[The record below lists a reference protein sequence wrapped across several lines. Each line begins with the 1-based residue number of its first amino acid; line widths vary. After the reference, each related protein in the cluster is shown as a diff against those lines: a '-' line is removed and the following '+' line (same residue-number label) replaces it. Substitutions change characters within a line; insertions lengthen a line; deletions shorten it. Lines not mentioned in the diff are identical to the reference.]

1 MKLRML
7 PKSWMYCCFSFGQL
21 GCPGWPHARGNVALL
36 GVGGDDQQGH
46 TEPVDVVTGTTVQ
59 AAGVAATDAR
69 VVAAPGQDVVVPAAP
84 VVPDNQDNRVGPVS
98 AIGRELVL
106 LLS

>member
-1 MKLRML
+1 
-7 PKSWMYCCFSFGQL
+7 MYCCFSFGQL

-46 TEPVDVVTGTTVQ
+46 KEPVDVLAGTTVQ

-69 VVAAPGQDVVVPAAP
+69 VVAAPGAGRGGTSRPS
-84 VVPDNQDNRVGPVS
+84 GP
-98 AIGRELVL
+98 R
-106 LLS
+106 